1 MKRDP
6 RGLRED
12 QVMIEHDDAESVATP
27 RERELELEV
36 GRLEAELATLR
47 GEDPATATTRFLL
60 MAAATADLAVADAR
74 READEIV
81 EEVSAKAEAR
91 RDEATR
97 VAAEAEAL
105 AEQMLADAD
114 RSQVVIDQAAEE
126 AASIRAAAEVEAEN
140 VIALER
146 ERADGEISALA
157 EIRVS
162 LDTERDL
169 LDSYH
174 ETLRHRVQELAES
187 MVTFMTETPLGAGTT
202 LDSLVPPQLEAVLA
216 DSAESVGPEREIEGR
231 QETPADVVEPSD
243 GPWAG
248 AFASPTPV
256 DDRILDVPDASID
269 EIPEG
274 PVVGFGG
281 EAGVDSVAEADIER
295 DEESE
300 ETPSS
305 AGLFSRASADEPG
318 QSDLPDVEG
327 DDDGDGTSLFGSL
340 GERLLEQSSPSDLAD
355 ALATEDSQDE
365 AFRQFIDGDAEPDP
379 SRDWLMRPDRN

>member
-1 MKRDP
+1 
-6 RGLRED
+6 
-12 QVMIEHDDAESVATP
+12 MIEHDAESAATP
-27 RERELELEV
+27 REQELELEV

-97 VAAEAEAL
+97 VASEAETL
-105 AEQMLADAD
+105 AEQMLAEAD
-114 RSQVVIDQAAEE
+114 RSQEVIDQAAEE
-126 AASIRAAAEVEAEN
+126 AASIRAAAEVEAGN
-140 VIALER
+140 LVAQER

-187 MVTFMTETPLGAGTT
+187 MVTFMTTEAPLGAGTT
-202 LDSLVPPQLEAVLA
+202 LAGLVPSQLEAVLA
-216 DSAESVGPEREIEGR
+216 DTADTADSDGLEREIEAR

-243 GPWAG
+243 GPWAEVLES
-248 AFASPTPV
+248 ATPV

-269 EIPEG
+269 EIPDG
-274 PVVGFGG
+274 PVVGFGS
-281 EAGVDSVAEADIER
+281 EPGVDGVDEADVER

-300 ETPSS
+300 EPRSS
-305 AGLFSRASADEPG
+305 AGLFSRAGADEPE
-318 QSDLPDVEG
+318 QKDPAAADG
-327 DDDGDGTSLFGSL
+327 DEAGDGTSVFGAL
-340 GERLLEQSSPSDLAD
+340 GARLLKQTAPSDLAD
-355 ALATEDSQDE
+355 ALDSDDSQDE
-365 AFRQFIDGDAEPDP
+365 AFRQFIDGDSEPDP
-379 SRDWLMRPDRN
+379 SRDWLMRPDRS